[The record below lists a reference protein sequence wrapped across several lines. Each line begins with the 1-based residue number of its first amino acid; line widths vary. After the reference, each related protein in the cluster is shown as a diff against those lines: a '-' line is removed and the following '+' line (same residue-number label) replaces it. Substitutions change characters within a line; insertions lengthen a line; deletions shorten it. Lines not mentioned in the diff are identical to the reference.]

1 MNRFAYI
8 ALAAVPAMVA
18 PAAAQEET
26 LTVSDYIQAQL
37 ALLGGVTELL
47 NMPTVAQDPA
57 DTAKGVQQLAQ
68 YAAALASLKSQL
80 NADDLAAAQGA
91 LESDPSA
98 QIIGAGFIAAV
109 NKLADNNFYN
119 SSELATAVQQFVA
132 ALAQM

>member
-1 MNRFAYI
+1 
-8 ALAAVPAMVA
+8 MVA

-26 LTVSDYIQAQL
+26 LTVSDYIQAQQ

-80 NADDLAAAQGA
+80 NADELAVAQGA